1 MAEPMSRELLDLIEA
16 HLNLERQSAADYF
29 AAAIWFAERELTGFA
44 EHLRD
49 EAKQEEQH
57 AAKFADYLISRGQRP
72 VLDTIEPPRQQWTGV
87 EQVIAN
93 VFRME
98 ADVTSSVLQ
107 LYGTAEGDDDKR
119 TTVFLDPIVDGQ
131 RISEHEAAYL
141 LGRVK
146 APGWWRRLTY
156 ASYRRNRKRTIHAV
170 PIRNNLSDPLSISKS
185 SYGSGIIAI
194 PQVDENLVVSPAG
207 RMWVTRSALTHLI
220 SPESTSAI

>member
-1 MAEPMSRELLDLIEA
+1 MTTSAIQAPINVPTGPAGRAMAEPMSAEMLDLMEA

-72 VLDTIEPPRQQWTGV
+72 VLDTIEPPRQQWTDV

-98 ADVTSSVLQ
+98 ADVTASVLQ
-107 LYGTAEGDDDKR
+107 LYDTAEKDIDRR

-131 RISEHEAAYL
+131 RLSEHEAAYL
-141 LGRVK
+141 LGRIK
-146 APGWWRRLTY
+146 FAAGNP
-156 ASYRRNRKRTIHAV
+156 AAV
-170 PIRNNLSDPLSISKS
+170 M
-185 SYGSGIIAI
+185 IIDA
-194 PQVDENLVVSPAG
+194 ELKEGEAEPAKLEG
-207 RMWVTRSALTHLI
+207 
-220 SPESTSAI
+220 

>member
-1 MAEPMSRELLDLIEA
+1 MTASQIQAPIEVPTGPAGRAMAEPMSAEMLDLMEA

-29 AAAIWFAERELTGFA
+29 AAAVWFAERELTGFA

-93 VFRME
+93 VFKME
-98 ADVTSSVLQ
+98 ADVTASVLQ
-107 LYGTAEGDDDKR
+107 LYDTAEKDIDRR

-131 RISEHEAAYL
+131 RLSEHEAAYL

-146 APGWWRRLTY
+146 FA
-156 ASYRRNRKRTIHAV
+156 AENSAAV
-170 PIRNNLSDPLSISKS
+170 M
-185 SYGSGIIAI
+185 IIDA
-194 PQVDENLVVSPAG
+194 ELREGEAEPAKLEG
-207 RMWVTRSALTHLI
+207 
-220 SPESTSAI
+220 

>member
-1 MAEPMSRELLDLIEA
+1 MTTSTTQATITVPTGPAGRAMAEPMSAEMLDLMEA

-29 AAAIWFAERELTGFA
+29 AAAVWFAERELTGFA

-49 EAKQEEQH
+49 EAKQEQEH

-72 VLDTIEPPRQQWTGV
+72 VLDTIEPPRQQWPDV

-98 ADVTSSVLQ
+98 ADVTASVLQ
-107 LYGTAEGDDDKR
+107 LYDTAEKDIDRR

-141 LGRVK
+141 LGRVRF
-146 APGWWRRLTY
+146 AAGNP
-156 ASYRRNRKRTIHAV
+156 AAV
-170 PIRNNLSDPLSISKS
+170 MMIDAELRE
-185 SYGSGIIAI
+185 GEA
-194 PQVDENLVVSPAG
+194 EPAKLEG
-207 RMWVTRSALTHLI
+207 
-220 SPESTSAI
+220 

>member
-1 MAEPMSRELLDLIEA
+1 MGSLQEDKAMSRSTNQATITVPTGPAGRAMAEPMSAELLDLMQA

-72 VLDTIEPPRQQWTGV
+72 VLDTIEPPRQQWTDV

-98 ADVTSSVLQ
+98 ADVTASVLQ
-107 LYGTAEGDDDKR
+107 LYKTAEEDMDRR
-119 TTVFLDPIVDGQ
+119 TTVFLDAIVDAQ
-131 RISEHEAAYL
+131 RLSEHEAAYL

-146 APGWWRRLTY
+146 FAAGNP
-156 ASYRRNRKRTIHAV
+156 AAV
-170 PIRNNLSDPLSISKS
+170 M
-185 SYGSGIIAI
+185 IIDA
-194 PQVDENLVVSPAG
+194 ELREGEAEPAK
-207 RMWVTRSALTHLI
+207 
-220 SPESTSAI
+220 

>member
-1 MAEPMSRELLDLIEA
+1 MTNSATQATITIPVGPAGRAMAEPMSSELLDLMEA

-49 EAKQEEQH
+49 EAKQEQEH

-72 VLDTIEPPRQQWTGV
+72 VLDTVEPPRQQWPDV

-98 ADVTSSVLQ
+98 ADVTASVLQ
-107 LYGTAEGDDDKR
+107 LYGTAEQDIDRR
-119 TTVFLDPIVDGQ
+119 TTVFLDAIVDAQ
-131 RISEHEAAYL
+131 RLSEHEAAYL

-146 APGWWRRLTY
+146 FAANNP
-156 ASYRRNRKRTIHAV
+156 AAV
-170 PIRNNLSDPLSISKS
+170 M
-185 SYGSGIIAI
+185 IIDA
-194 PQVDENLVVSPAG
+194 ELREGEAEPAKLEG
-207 RMWVTRSALTHLI
+207 
-220 SPESTSAI
+220 

>member
-1 MAEPMSRELLDLIEA
+1 MTASQIQAPIEVPTGPAGRAMAEPMSAEMLDLMEA

-49 EAKQEEQH
+49 EAKQEQEH

-72 VLDTIEPPRQQWTGV
+72 VLDTVEPPRQQWTDV

-98 ADVTSSVLQ
+98 ADVTASVLQ
-107 LYGTAEGDDDKR
+107 LYGTAEQDDDKR

-141 LGRVK
+141 LGRVRF
-146 APGWWRRLTY
+146 AAGNP
-156 ASYRRNRKRTIHAV
+156 AAV
-170 PIRNNLSDPLSISKS
+170 M
-185 SYGSGIIAI
+185 IIDAELRE
-194 PQVDENLVVSPAG
+194 DEAEPAKLEG
-207 RMWVTRSALTHLI
+207 
-220 SPESTSAI
+220 

>member
-1 MAEPMSRELLDLIEA
+1 MTTSTTQATITVPTGPAGRAMAEPMSAEMLDLMEA

-98 ADVTSSVLQ
+98 ADVTASVLL
-107 LYGTAEGDDDKR
+107 LYNTAEKDIDRR

-131 RISEHEAAYL
+131 RLSEHEAAYL

-146 APGWWRRLTY
+146 FAADNP
-156 ASYRRNRKRTIHAV
+156 AAV
-170 PIRNNLSDPLSISKS
+170 M
-185 SYGSGIIAI
+185 IIDA
-194 PQVDENLVVSPAG
+194 ELKEGEAEPAKLEG
-207 RMWVTRSALTHLI
+207 
-220 SPESTSAI
+220 

>member
-1 MAEPMSRELLDLIEA
+1 MTTSAIQAPINVTAGPAGRAIAEPMSTAMLDLMEA

-72 VLDTIEPPRQQWTGV
+72 VLDTIEPPRQQWPDV

-98 ADVTSSVLQ
+98 ADVTASVLQ
-107 LYGTAEGDDDKR
+107 LYKTAEEDIDRR
-119 TTVFLDPIVDGQ
+119 TTVFLDAIVDAQ
-131 RISEHEAAYL
+131 RLSEHEAAYL

-146 APGWWRRLTY
+146 FAAENP
-156 ASYRRNRKRTIHAV
+156 AAV
-170 PIRNNLSDPLSISKS
+170 M
-185 SYGSGIIAI
+185 IIDA
-194 PQVDENLVVSPAG
+194 ELREGEAEPAKLEG
-207 RMWVTRSALTHLI
+207 
-220 SPESTSAI
+220 

>member
-1 MAEPMSRELLDLIEA
+1 MTASQIQAPIEVPTGPAGRAMAEPMSAEMLDLMEA

-98 ADVTSSVLQ
+98 ADVTASVLQ
-107 LYGTAEGDDDKR
+107 LYGTAEQDDDKR
-119 TTVFLDPIVDGQ
+119 TTVFLDPVVDGQ

-146 APGWWRRLTY
+146 FAAGNP
-156 ASYRRNRKRTIHAV
+156 AAV
-170 PIRNNLSDPLSISKS
+170 M
-185 SYGSGIIAI
+185 IIDAELRE
-194 PQVDENLVVSPAG
+194 DEAEPAKLEG
-207 RMWVTRSALTHLI
+207 
-220 SPESTSAI
+220 

>member
-1 MAEPMSRELLDLIEA
+1 MTTSTTQATITVPTGPAGRAMAEPMSAEMLDLMEA

-29 AAAIWFAERELTGFA
+29 AAAVWFAERELTGFA

-72 VLDTIEPPRQQWTGV
+72 VLDTIEPPRQQWPDV

-98 ADVTSSVLQ
+98 ADVTASVLQ
-107 LYGTAEGDDDKR
+107 LYKTAEEDIDRR
-119 TTVFLDPIVDGQ
+119 TTVFLDAIVDAQ
-131 RISEHEAAYL
+131 RLSEHEAAYL

-146 APGWWRRLTY
+146 FAAGNP
-156 ASYRRNRKRTIHAV
+156 AAV
-170 PIRNNLSDPLSISKS
+170 M
-185 SYGSGIIAI
+185 IIDA
-194 PQVDENLVVSPAG
+194 ELREGEAEPAKLEG
-207 RMWVTRSALTHLI
+207 
-220 SPESTSAI
+220 

>member
-1 MAEPMSRELLDLIEA
+1 MTTSAIQAPINVPTGPAGRAMAEPMSAEMLDLMEA

-29 AAAIWFAERELTGFA
+29 AAAVWFAERELTGFA

-98 ADVTSSVLQ
+98 ADVTASVLQ
-107 LYGTAEGDDDKR
+107 LYDTAEKDIDRR

-131 RISEHEAAYL
+131 RLSEHEAAYL

-146 APGWWRRLTY
+146 FAAGNP
-156 ASYRRNRKRTIHAV
+156 AAV
-170 PIRNNLSDPLSISKS
+170 M
-185 SYGSGIIAI
+185 IIDA
-194 PQVDENLVVSPAG
+194 ELREGEAEPAKLEG
-207 RMWVTRSALTHLI
+207 
-220 SPESTSAI
+220 

>member
-1 MAEPMSRELLDLIEA
+1 MGMTTSATTQATIAIPTGPAGRAMAEPMSAEMLDLIQA
-16 HLNLERQSAADYF
+16 HLNLERQSAAAYF

-72 VLDTIEPPRQQWTGV
+72 VLDTIEPPRQQWTDV

-98 ADVTSSVLQ
+98 ADVTASVLQ
-107 LYGTAEGDDDKR
+107 LYNTAEKDIDRR

-131 RISEHEAAYL
+131 RLSEHEAAYL
-141 LGRVK
+141 LGRVRF
-146 APGWWRRLTY
+146 AAGTP
-156 ASYRRNRKRTIHAV
+156 AAV
-170 PIRNNLSDPLSISKS
+170 M
-185 SYGSGIIAI
+185 IIDAELRE
-194 PQVDENLVVSPAG
+194 DEAEPAKLEG
-207 RMWVTRSALTHLI
+207 
-220 SPESTSAI
+220 